1 MASYDA
7 RNCMTRSFPEARWTL
22 MAVALVSLALVAVL
36 ALHLTVALV
45 AGMLVYVG
53 GRRLT
58 EWLQRRTHL
67 RHPAVWSVAILIA
80 LIAGVV
86 SVVVEGTT
94 EAGDTGSGY
103 QGLVEQ
109 MAAALD
115 QLRTTLPAWLAAH
128 VPVSLDAM
136 RTAAVTWL
144 RDHAV
149 QVRLWGQHTLLGATY
164 VLAGAVIGA
173 LALVQ
178 TQPSKASDTPPT
190 SFASALMER
199 FALFEQSFGAVVFAQ
214 LRIATVNTVL
224 TGIYLLAVLPALGAS
239 LPLAFTLVALT
250 FVASLI
256 PVVGNL
262 VSNTV
267 IVVVSLTQGLWITAL
282 SLGFLVAIHKLEYLL
297 NAQIVGSRIR
307 AKAFELLAIMLPFEA
322 MFGLAGL
329 VMAPIVYAYA
339 KAELRAAGWL
349 ENSVPQSAVPGNHTG
364 SSTGSDCTQGMERL
378 S

>member
-1 MASYDA
+1 MRFGSGRSCAEASADGFHDVGN
-7 RNCMTRSFPEARWTL
+7 RMIRSFPETRWTL
-22 MAVALVSLALVAVL
+22 MAIAVASLAIIAVL
-36 ALHLTVALV
+36 ALHLTVALIP
-45 AGMLVYVG
+45 GMLVFIG

-58 EWLQRRTHL
+58 EWMQHHSHL

-80 LIAGVV
+80 LIIGAG
-86 SVVVEGTT
+86 SVVVERAA
-94 EAGDTGSGY
+94 ESAAAGAGY

-115 QLRTTLPAWLAAH
+115 ELRTMLPPWLATH
-128 VPVSLDAM
+128 VPESLAEL

-149 QVRLWGQHTLLGATY
+149 QVRLWGQNTLRGATY
-164 VLAGAVIGA
+164 LLVGMVIGA
-173 LALVQ
+173 LAVVQ
-178 TQPSKASDTPPT
+178 TRPAEAGNTPPT
-190 SFASALMER
+190 SWVGALMER

-224 TGIYLLAVLPALGAS
+224 TGIYLLAVLPAIGAP
-239 LPLAFTLVALT
+239 LPLAFTLVAFT

-256 PVVGNL
+256 PVAGNL
-262 VSNTV
+262 LSNTV

-282 SLGFLVAIHKLEYLL
+282 SLGFLVVIHKLEYLL
-297 NAQIVGSRIR
+297 NAHIVGSRIGT
-307 AKAFELLAIMLPFEA
+307 KAFELLAMMLLFEA

-339 KAELRAAGWL
+339 KAELRTAGWI
-349 ENSVPQSAVPGNHTG
+349 
-364 SSTGSDCTQGMERL
+364 
-378 S
+378 